1 MRRGTLQGLRLGV
14 IGINEK
20 VAELKLRE
28 QVAKACQ
35 KLFTADICCADATPL
50 VLLSTCNRTEVYFSS
65 DDLAATHAIFL
76 DLLRADI
83 ELDFDQKLYSF
94 FGKDCLQHLA
104 RVAAG
109 LDSAIIAETEIQ
121 GQVRIAYELAAKK
134 RQLPHELHFAFQK
147 ALKIGKQVR
156 QELPLRRG
164 IPDLEHAVLSAA
176 TQALPDMSLSRLL
189 FVGASEIN
197 HKLLS
202 FMKRKGLCDVTLC
215 NRSHDVAL
223 EMARKHDVNLLSWE
237 SFAAWRQYDWVIFG
251 TKSPEYLVT
260 AKCMADQPIQTKLLI
275 DLSVPRNVHPSVA
288 RHVSLVNIDQLHD
301 MLQTRR
307 DSLGH
312 VLSHAEN
319 LVADATARQVVK
331 FRERERRRL
340 GLVTL
345 GSR

>member
-1 MRRGTLQGLRLGV
+1 MQGLRLGV

-20 VAELKLRE
+20 VADLKLRE

-35 KLFTADICCADATPL
+35 RLFTADVCCADATPL

-65 DDLAATHAIFL
+65 EDLAATHAIFL
-76 DLLRADI
+76 ELLREDI

-104 RVAAG
+104 RVASG

-121 GQVRIAYELAAKK
+121 GQVRVAYELAAKK

-156 QELPLRRG
+156 QELPFRRD
-164 IPDLEHAVLSAA
+164 IPDLEHAVLTAA
-176 TQALPDMSLSRLL
+176 TQTLKEVSPSRLL
-189 FVGASEIN
+189 FIGASEIN
-197 HKLLS
+197 HKVLS
-202 FMKRKGLCDVTLC
+202 FMKRKGLCNVTLC

-223 EMARKHDVNLLSWE
+223 EMAKKHEVDLLPWE
-237 SFAAWRQYDWVIFG
+237 MFHTWRNYDWVIFG
-251 TKSPEYLVT
+251 TKAPDYLVT
-260 AKCMADQPIQTKLLI
+260 ATCVTDQPIQTKLLI

-288 RHVSLVNIDQLHD
+288 REPNITLLNIDQLHD
-301 MLQTRR
+301 MLQNRR

-312 VLSHAEN
+312 VISRAEN
-319 LVADATARQVVK
+319 LVADAATRQAIN

-345 GSR
+345 GAR